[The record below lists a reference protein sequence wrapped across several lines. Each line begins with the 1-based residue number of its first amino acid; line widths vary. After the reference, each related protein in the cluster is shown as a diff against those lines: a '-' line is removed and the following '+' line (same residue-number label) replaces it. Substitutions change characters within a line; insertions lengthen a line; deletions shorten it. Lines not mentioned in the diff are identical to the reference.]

1 MNSSMSALESTVY
14 NLSTKSLHFQGSPGI
29 CQFFFYPAAD
39 NKIANSEISPG
50 TPEISLVDSKVLMP
64 VDNVP
69 NIESGCA
76 AGCDF
81 YFEIEHKPAT
91 KIYKRIKS
99 FKDALPLSILVRMSL
114 CSL

>member
-1 MNSSMSALESTVY
+1 MTIKL
-14 NLSTKSLHFQGSPGI
+14 L
-29 CQFFFYPAAD
+29 
-39 NKIANSEISPG
+39 ISPG

-99 FKDALPLSILVRMSL
+99 FKDALPLSILVRMPL